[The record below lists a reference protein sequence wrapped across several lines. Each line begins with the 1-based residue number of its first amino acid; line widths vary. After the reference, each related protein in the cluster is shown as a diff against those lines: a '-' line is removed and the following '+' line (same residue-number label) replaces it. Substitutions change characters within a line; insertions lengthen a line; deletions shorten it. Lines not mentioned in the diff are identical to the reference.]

1 MRVPSARRTATERF
15 GPPAARRA
23 AVRLVRLQYEYQYD
37 CGFLKSVELTV
48 AGRESSVFS
57 WGSVVCVYVRRVAF
71 VLKLSTTHHVAVINV
86 IANTPGEECQGHADG
101 RCVRNRCVR
110 R

>member
-1 MRVPSARRTATERF
+1 MRIELRGGIASNLCQSDGARGPVLMAQARSNPDSKWEF
-15 GPPAARRA
+15 QVQEGPPQSVLVRLRR

-57 WGSVVCVYVRRVAF
+57 
-71 VLKLSTTHHVAVINV
+71 
-86 IANTPGEECQGHADG
+86 
-101 RCVRNRCVR
+101 
-110 R
+110 